1 MKERNTSKNNNIAK
15 SWLGLLTYRIAQDS
29 AKTEEFAAKLKNKV
43 SNNIQGYDFDAL
55 RKVTV
60 NMDPAELKIRLMR
73 GLRSSKS
80 RKRMGD
86 YLEAYRSYQGVQT
99 SSGDTNS
106 VRTLGDCIPAW
117 AKITDQDPAQFMQRV
132 APKLNDLVATW
143 REESGCS
150 GLTDSETLAHPQE
163 ASKFLRGMNAMLV
176 QETPADKLQGL
187 AHQIIQCI
195 QRLEPQEFISS
206 LDAPLT
212 QASTMMTAYTTRSIQ
227 EALASNPTV
236 KEDILQPE
244 FGALAELG
252 SRNCGLQDNYQQAV
266 EQLREKLGQELA
278 AQGVEASNDL
288 MDKVVAKLDKNDI
301 LGNLRDAISGNLHKR
316 YIVTAIGLWN
326 TVYQRVKSVWQ
337 FQTSESPATKDNILD
352 FLFRRKT
359 ND

>member
-1 MKERNTSKNNNIAK
+1 MKKGNRSEANNIAK
-15 SWLGLLTYRIAQDS
+15 SWLGLLTYRIAQDT
-29 AKTEEFAAKLKNKV
+29 AKTEEFSAKLKDIV

-60 NMDPAELKIRLMR
+60 NMDPAESKTRLMR

-86 YLEAYRSYQGVQT
+86 YLEAYRSYQGVQP

-143 REESGCS
+143 KEESGCS

-163 ASKFLRGMNAMLV
+163 ASKFLCDMNAILV
-176 QETPADKLQGL
+176 QETSGDKLQGL
-187 AHQIIQCI
+187 AHQICQKM
-195 QRLEPQEFISS
+195 QRLDPREFLSS

-212 QASTMMTAYTTRSIQ
+212 QASTMVTAQATDLIQ
-227 EALASNPTV
+227 EALASNP
-236 KEDILQPE
+236 KGKKNILQTE
-244 FGALAELG
+244 FGVLAELG
-252 SRNCGLQDNYQQAV
+252 AKNCGLRDNYQQTAD
-266 EQLREKLGQELA
+266 QLKERLSPELA
-278 AQGVEASNDL
+278 AQGVEVDNEL
-288 MDKVVAKLDKNDI
+288 MDKTIAKLDRSDI
-301 LGNLRDAISGNLHKR
+301 LSNLKDAISGSLHKR
-316 YIVTAIGLWN
+316 YVDTAIGLWN
-326 TVYQRVKSVWQ
+326 TVYQRVTSVWQ